1 MAMPTCIVDTC
12 EKANQAYNEAASSPD
27 ASELQRM
34 LGNSNSGLV
43 KQWVIKARCYQNAN
57 EFFTAMMYYGMS
69 IWHVCFTESDAEK
82 KAEISKNLKDE
93 MQRCRTALEKQWT
106 EQQISAGGGDEP
118 VRQFEAEDPKTLV
131 DKVTKEPL
139 NFTSLSGGD
148 RAKEILQSKFIYPN
162 IYPDLYFSE
171 VNNVLLY
178 GPPGTGKTLLA
189 RACAGEIQRIGGGG
203 LMVHFFAL
211 SGSEVRSK
219 WEGGTERN
227 INGLFKQANELA
239 VKTMEG
245 ERGKKAK
252 SVIFI
257 DEVESLAS
265 KRGGDTSDRALTTL
279 LQEMDGFKSHPNV
292 IILAATNRPWDLDS
306 AFLRRFSA
314 SVLVDLEDFEGRVS
328 LIANQVFDRFQKK
341 DMEHEKK
348 RYFNLESRLCSLTV
362 SESPTSRCDTTWNVY
377 RNMYMSNNTT
387 IEYFFSGLDNLTD
400 RQADHFLRFL
410 GDHKPKNILDNDDF
424 KDLSLPLNL
433 YIKEKVKE
441 YKEKVKNNLRS
452 SGICNKDCNAI
463 DSQNGFE
470 LAMIVFHYIAAMT
483 GPSNEAVE
491 SDWVRDRMSA
501 DIAKSSWG
509 YSNSDLTRL
518 MKEVFSN
525 TASRILQMR
534 FTTDS
539 KCNDENNCNGYKC
552 FKEIEGG
559 GNAYVEARA
568 TIKDDNFILQKNDG
582 KGDVYSGL
590 TITDFCNALENRD
603 LATTTGNSN
612 EYCTFVLYSQGGP
625 TTKQKQHM
633 ENNTCK
639 INNNES
645 E

>member
-1 MAMPTCIVDTC
+1 MALPNCIVDTC
-12 EKANQAYNEAASSPD
+12 EAANRAYQEAANSEY
-27 ASELQRM
+27 ASELTRM
-34 LGNSNSGLV
+34 LASSNGLV
-43 KQWVIKARCYQNAN
+43 RQWVIKARCYQNAN

-69 IWHVCFTESDAEK
+69 IWHVCFTEPDANK
-82 KAEISKNLKDE
+82 KVEITKTLKDE
-93 MQRCRTALEKQWT
+93 MQRCRTALEKQWA
-106 EQQISAGGGDEP
+106 EQQTSAGGGDEP

-131 DKVTKEPL
+131 DKVTREPL

-203 LMVHFFAL
+203 LVVHFFAL

-239 VKTMEG
+239 VKTMEE

-292 IILAATNRPWDLDS
+292 IVLAATNIPWNLDS

-341 DMEHEKK
+341 DMGDEKK
-348 RYFNLESRLCSLTV
+348 RYFNLENRLCSLTV
-362 SESPTSRCDTTWNVY
+362 SESPISICDETWNNYRDMYRVDTT
-377 RNMYMSNNTT
+377 T
-387 IEYFFSGLDNLTD
+387 IGNFFLGLEDLTKEK
-400 RQADHFLRFL
+400 ADYFLRFL
-410 GDHKPKNILDNDDF
+410 GNNKPTNILSSNNYIDIE
-424 KDLSLPLNL
+424 LPLNR
-433 YIKEKVKE
+433 YIKRKVFE
-441 YKEKVKNNLRS
+441 YKEKIKKTVNVLVN
-452 SGICNKDCNAI
+452 CNEDCTTI
-463 DSQNGFE
+463 DNQNGFE
-470 LAMIVFHYIAAMT
+470 LAMIVFHYVAALT
-483 GPSNEAVE
+483 GPSTDAVNF
-491 SDWVRDRMSA
+491 DWVRHRMPSK
-501 DIAKSSWG
+501 IAKSSWG

-534 FTTDS
+534 FTSDD
-539 KCNDENNCNGYKC
+539 CNNVNNCNGYAC
-552 FKEIEGG
+552 FKETEGG
-559 GNAYVEARA
+559 GSNYVQARE
-568 TIKDDNFILQKNDG
+568 TIGDDSFILQKKNG
-582 KGDVYSGL
+582 TGDVYSGL
-590 TITDFCNALENRD
+590 TITDFCNALGNRD
-603 LATTTGNSN
+603 LATTTGNSD
-612 EYCTFVLYSQGGP
+612 EYCKFVLYSQGGA
-625 TTKQKQHM
+625 TEKQKQHM
-633 ENNTCK
+633 KNDTCSLSR
-639 INNNES
+639 NDS

>member
-1 MAMPTCIVDTC
+1 MALPNCIVDTC
-12 EKANQAYNEAASSPD
+12 EAANKAYQEAASSGY
-27 ASELQRM
+27 ATELHKM

-43 KQWVIKARCYQNAN
+43 NQWVIKARCYQNAN

-69 IWHVCFTESDAEK
+69 IWHVCFTEKDANT
-82 KAEISKNLKDE
+82 KAEISKKLKDE

-106 EQQISAGGGDEP
+106 EQQTSASGGDEP

-139 NFTSLSGGD
+139 DFTSLSGGD
-148 RAKEILQSKFIYPN
+148 RAKKILRSKFIYPN

-203 LMVHFFAL
+203 LVVHFFAL

-239 VKTMEG
+239 VKTMEKKQ
-245 ERGKKAK
+245 GKKAK

-362 SESPTSRCDTTWNVY
+362 SESPQSSCDITWKNY
-377 RNMYMSNNTT
+377 KKMYMNDKTT
-387 IEYFFSGLDNLTD
+387 I
-400 RQADHFLRFL
+400 
-410 GDHKPKNILDNDDF
+410 
-424 KDLSLPLNL
+424 
-433 YIKEKVKE
+433 
-441 YKEKVKNNLRS
+441 
-452 SGICNKDCNAI
+452 GIVTMWI
-463 DSQNGFE
+463 FGF
-470 LAMIVFHYIAAMT
+470 I
-483 GPSNEAVE
+483 EAPITY
-491 SDWVRDRMSA
+491 D
-501 DIAKSSWG
+501 AKR
-509 YSNSDLTRL
+509 NRKT
-518 MKEVFSN
+518 
-525 TASRILQMR
+525 
-534 FTTDS
+534 
-539 KCNDENNCNGYKC
+539 
-552 FKEIEGG
+552 EIE
-559 GNAYVEARA
+559 
-568 TIKDDNFILQKNDG
+568 K
-582 KGDVYSGL
+582 
-590 TITDFCNALENRD
+590 
-603 LATTTGNSN
+603 
-612 EYCTFVLYSQGGP
+612 
-625 TTKQKQHM
+625 
-633 ENNTCK
+633 
-639 INNNES
+639 
-645 E
+645 